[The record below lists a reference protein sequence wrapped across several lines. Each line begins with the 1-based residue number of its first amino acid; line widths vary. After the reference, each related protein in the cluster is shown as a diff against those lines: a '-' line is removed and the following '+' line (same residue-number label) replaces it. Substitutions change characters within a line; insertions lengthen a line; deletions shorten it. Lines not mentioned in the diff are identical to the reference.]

1 VYDYDTQMLSQT
13 ISELGTTRYYYKD
26 NALSYVMY
34 EDRSMFLFQYNDM
47 GHLKSRSFIVNNKKV
62 SELVYSYSNGGM
74 ISVHN
79 SIENETYRLTFSE
92 EGDVIQI
99 LRDGYLPD
107 RTVFTKTTETNYEG
121 DTVSKKLQTVL

>member
-1 VYDYDTQMLSQT
+1 M
-13 ISELGTTRYYYKD
+13 
-26 NALSYVMY
+26 M
-34 EDRSMFLFQYNDM
+34 
-47 GHLKSRSFIVNNKKV
+47 
-62 SELVYSYSNGGM
+62 
-74 ISVHN
+74 SVHN

-121 DTVSKKLQTVL
+121 DTVSKKMQTVL

>member
-1 VYDYDTQMLSQT
+1 MLSQT

-34 EDRSMFLFQYNDM
+34 EDRSMFLFQYNGM

-74 ISVHN
+74 ISVH
-79 SIENETYRLTFSE
+79 SPIEDETYRLTFSE

-107 RTVFTKTTETNYEG
+107 RTVFTKTTETNTKTTETNYEG
-121 DTVSKKLQTVL
+121 DTVST